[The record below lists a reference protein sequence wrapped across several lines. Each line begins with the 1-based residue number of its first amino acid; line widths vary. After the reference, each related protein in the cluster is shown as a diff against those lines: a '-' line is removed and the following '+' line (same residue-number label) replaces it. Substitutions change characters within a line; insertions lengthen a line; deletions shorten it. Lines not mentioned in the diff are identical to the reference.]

1 MPITSITSSTGA
13 GALSASVSPRGSSFS
28 DYLNQFLDRLEKAQA
43 EADSALRD
51 FLTGKAEL
59 HTVMIA
65 AQEARLWLE
74 LTVQLR
80 NKLVEA
86 YQEISRMQI

>member
-1 MPITSITSSTGA
+1 MAVTPVGSSPGA
-13 GALSASVSPRGSSFS
+13 GVFPESRSPKGSSFS
-28 DYLNQFLDRLEKAQA
+28 DYLNQFLDRLERARA
-43 EADSALRD
+43 EADTALRD

-74 LTVQLR
+74 LAVQLR